1 MNKPPP
7 SAERYFELLPDI
19 FGNGGA
25 DIVQPLPERV
35 YFCIG
40 KMVDPNQLPPVLEF
54 TTSSSAKNPPRGL
67 LGIQVPVMS
76 DAFIAALTECGVSN
90 LQVFPATL
98 KSRVDGTTWTDY
110 KAVNVVGLVFCADLA
125 RSTYQ
130 KLMAVPGAGNPPV
143 LSISE
148 LKIDA
153 SKAKGALMFRLGE
166 TGTTLMLNGKVVD
179 KLLAMRS
186 DDDWGISVFDKS

>member
-1 MNKPPP
+1 MNKPT
-7 SAERYFELLPDI
+7 SADRYFELLPDI
-19 FGNGGA
+19 FGNAGA

-35 YFCIG
+35 YFCVG
-40 KMVDPNQLPPVLEF
+40 EMVDAKKLPPVLDF
-54 TTSSSAKNPPRGL
+54 TTSSSAKEPPRGL
-67 LGIQVPVMS
+67 LGMRVPVMS
-76 DAFIAALTECGVSN
+76 DEFIAALTESGVSN

-98 KSRVDGTTWTDY
+98 KSRVDGTTWTNY
-110 KAVNVVGLVFCADLA
+110 KAVNVVGLVFCADLE

-130 KLMAVPGAGNPPV
+130 KMMGTPGGGPPL
-143 LSISE
+143 LSITD

-153 SKAKGALMFRLGE
+153 SKAKGALMFILGE